1 MSQPAVIQPGPLAPA
16 SVDAGPPGPEADV
29 DKGLARNAIGLIS
42 STVIGIASTA
52 PAYSL
57 AVTLG
62 LITAVAGV
70 GLKSPAIMIVSFVP
84 MIFIAASY
92 YYLNKVDPDCG
103 TTFSWVTRAIGP
115 RTGWVTGWVM
125 VAADIIVMASLAQ
138 ITGSYFFLL
147 IGANGLAASTFW
159 VTLAG
164 VIFLILMCVVTA
176 LGIEISAKIQ
186 WFLLGFEYLM
196 LIVFSVVA
204 LVKVYTSHVAGAVHP
219 AFSWFLPNMR
229 GGALADGV
237 LLALFIYWGWDTAVS
252 VNEETEDKSRTPGVA
267 AILSTL
273 ALLFIYVLATTA
285 AQAFHG
291 PGYLTKNAADVLSP
305 LGDSV
310 LGSGLN
316 RLLIAVV
323 LTSAT
328 ASTLTTILPGARTT
342 LSMAAHK
349 AIPEIFARVNPR
361 YKTPV
366 WGTAIYGI
374 LSLVF
379 YVGLTLLSAN
389 VLADSIAALGLTI
402 AFYYGINGYAVPIFF
417 RHQLLESWKKFLVL
431 GLMPFLGG
439 AALTWVFIAS
449 ADQLWYPA
457 NSASGTSWFG
467 IGPPFI
473 LGALFILSGVVV
485 MVLVNLF
492 SKRAKPFFA
501 RRMET
506 VETMSAWVPEAVLDG
521 TSSVEP
527 SRVAPS
533 APHASPDRGQGG
545 TVIDLSPR
553 GGRRQGADPPPPPG

>member
-1 MSQPAVIQPGPLAPA
+1 MQEPASVPLAP
-16 SVDAGPPGPEADV
+16 STPPHAELKVVAEGVEA
-29 DKGLARNAIGLIS
+29 DKGLKSNAIGLIS
-42 STVIGIASTA
+42 STVIGVASTA

-62 LITAVAGV
+62 LVTGV
-70 GLKSPAIMIVSFVP
+70 IGMGLKSPAIMLVSFVP

-115 RTGWVTGWVM
+115 QTGWVTGWVM

-164 VIFLILMCVVTA
+164 VVFLILMSVVTA

-204 LVKVYTSHVAGAVHP
+204 LAKVYTGHPTGSVHVAGG
-219 AFSWFLPNMR
+219 WFLPNMHT
-229 GGALADGV
+229 GALWNGI

-252 VNEETEDKSRTPGVA
+252 VNEETKSKSRIPGIA
-267 AILSTL
+267 AVLSTL
-273 ALLFIYVLATTA
+273 ALVFIYTLVTTA
-285 AQAFHG
+285 AQSFAGTGF
-291 PGYLTKNAADVLSP
+291 LTKNSADILSP
-305 LGDSV
+305 LGNAV

-349 AIPEIFARVNPR
+349 AIPSIWARINPR
-361 YKTPV
+361 FKTPV

-374 LSLVF
+374 LSLIW
-379 YVGLTLLSAN
+379 YVGLTLLSQN

-402 AFYYGINGYAVPIFF
+402 AFYYGINGFAVPLFYR
-417 RHQLLESWKKFLVL
+417 RHVLKNWKNFLLL
-431 GLMPFLGG
+431 GAMPLLGG
-439 AALTWVFIAS
+439 IMLAAVFIGS
-449 ADQLWYPA
+449 LDQLWYPA

-467 IGPPFI
+467 VGPPFI
-473 LGALFILSGVVV
+473 LGLAFIFSGVIG
-485 MVLVNLF
+485 MYLVKWF
-492 SKRAKPFFA
+492 WRPSRPYFA
-501 RRMET
+501 RKMET
-506 VETMSAWVPEAVLDG
+506 VETMTPWVPEAVLDVPTG
-521 TSSVEP
+521 ASSPNVASMSGRTDPKDGLRPPTDNLRPP
-527 SRVAPS
+527 SDIDHP
-533 APHASPDRGQGG
+533 AS
-545 TVIDLSPR
+545 
-553 GGRRQGADPPPPPG
+553 